1 MVSNVRMM
9 NNEGCG
15 RKKPW
20 PIWKYLTAIFVKEQR
35 EITKNFI
42 RDISLTKVGWF
53 SSQETYLLATSFSK
67 DISVLDMRYTLLE
80 LVNAQDVLF
89 KNTP

>member
-9 NNEGCG
+9 NSEVYG

-20 PIWKYLTAIFVKEQR
+20 PILKYPTAILVNGQR

-42 RDISLTKVGWF
+42 RDISWTKVGRF
-53 SSQETYLLATSFSK
+53 TAQETYLLAASFSK
-67 DISVLDMRYTLLE
+67 NISVHDMRNILL
-80 LVNAQDVLF
+80 
-89 KNTP
+89 